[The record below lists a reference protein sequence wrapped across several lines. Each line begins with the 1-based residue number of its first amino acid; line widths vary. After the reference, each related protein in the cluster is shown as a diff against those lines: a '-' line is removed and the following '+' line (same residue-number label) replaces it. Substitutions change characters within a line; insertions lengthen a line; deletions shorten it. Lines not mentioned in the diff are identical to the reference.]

1 MSGHR
6 SWYINMAVVVVDK
19 LQGKAQVDMLIVMQK
34 AVGTVARMAVA
45 GRVVRMA
52 VVGKVAHMAAV
63 VARTA
68 VEADS

>member
-1 MSGHR
+1 
-6 SWYINMAVVVVDK
+6 
-19 LQGKAQVDMLIVMQK
+19 MLIVMQT